1 MEKPTKRYM
10 INTKTKTIWAYD
22 PNAIRLNDNLVECNE
37 IGVPIGRT
45 ETVTDELYE
54 KIIELEGEIAE
65 KNLRI
70 SALESRLAEVEAE
83 LKAATVNPR
92 KEALGEMTAPELRK
106 LAETLGVELPARA
119 NKAEIVDAVYAAEL
133 MADSEIESGDLT
145 ETGE

>member
-1 MEKPTKRYM
+1 MEKPTKRFM
-10 INTKTKTIWAYD
+10 INTKTKAIWSYD
-22 PNAIRLNDNLVECNE
+22 HQAIRLNDDLVECNE
-37 IGVPIGRT
+37 LGVPIGRA

-70 SALESRLAEVEAE
+70 SALESRLAEVESE

-133 MADSEIESGDLT
+133 MADSEIESSDLT
-145 ETGE
+145 KTGE